1 MVGAAIAVLA
11 EGAPEFADDHHHRV
25 LPCWTLLVGEGGE
38 PAPELLEPGGEEAAR
53 AALADVRVPA
63 AHVDEADVE
72 LLLHQLR
79 NAPGFGLEAA
89 RAHRVAAG
97 AFHLSHHVA
106 HDVVAHREA
115 LVDLRGEGRTAVHGR
130 DERALAGVHGR
141 LPDEPEAHVRHLRFA
156 AA

>member
-1 MVGAAIAVLA
+1 MIGAAVAVLA
-11 EGAPEFADDHHHRV
+11 EVAPEVADPRPPRA
-25 LPCWTLLVGEGGE
+25 LPCGTLLVGEGGE
-38 PAPELLEPGGEEAAR
+38 RAPEPLEPGGEEAAR

-79 NAPGFGLEAA
+79 NAPGFDLEAA

-115 LVDLRGEGRTAVHGR
+115 LVDLRAEGRAAVHGR

-141 LPDEPEAHVRHLRFA
+141 LAD
-156 AA
+156 

>member
-11 EGAPEFADDHHHRV
+11 EGAPEFADEHHHRV
-25 LPCWTLLVGEGGE
+25 LPCRTLLVGEGGE
-38 PAPELLEPGGEEAAR
+38 PAPQLLEPGGEKAAR
-53 AALADVRVPA
+53 PALADVRVPA
-63 AHVDEADVE
+63 ADVDEADVE

-79 NAPGFGLEAA
+79 NAPGFDLKTA

-115 LVDLRGEGRTAVHGR
+115 LVDL
-130 DERALAGVHGR
+130 
-141 LPDEPEAHVRHLRFA
+141 
-156 AA
+156 